1 MFTGTHGIGRGFLLA
16 LALALLLPALV
27 QTAFAQLV
35 PGAQAPATRGAAP
48 ALTPPPPATMA
59 PAPTMPVSQAPNA
72 AATPAVAVG
81 PGWGLCQCIG
91 NANDSNLNF
100 SCPGSPQAC
109 QSTCGNQYSFK
120 PDAACRRASQ

>member
-1 MFTGTHGIGRGFLLA
+1 MFARNHGMRRGFLPA
-16 LALALLLPALV
+16 LALAVLLPALG

-48 ALTPPPPATMA
+48 ALSPPPPATMA
-59 PAPTMPVSQAPNA
+59 ATPTIPASQPPNA
-72 AATPAVAVG
+72 TTPAVAVS

-91 NANDSNLNF
+91 SAKDSDLDF

-120 PDAACRRASQ
+120 PDAACRRAAQ

>member
-1 MFTGTHGIGRGFLLA
+1 MFARIHGIGRGFLLA
-16 LALALLLPALV
+16 LALALLLPAPV
-27 QTAFAQLV
+27 QTAVAQLV

-48 ALTPPPPATMA
+48 ALTPAPPATMA
-59 PAPTMPVSQAPNA
+59 PAPAMPAPEAPN

-81 PGWGLCQCIG
+81 SGWGLCQCIG

-120 PDAACRRASQ
+120 PDAACRRAAQ

>member
-1 MFTGTHGIGRGFLLA
+1 MFARIHGIGRGFLLA
-16 LALALLLPALV
+16 LALALVLPALV
-27 QTAFAQLV
+27 QTASAQLV

-59 PAPTMPVSQAPNA
+59 PAPTVRVSPAPN

-91 NANDSNLNF
+91 DKNDNNLNF

-109 QSTCGNQYSFK
+109 QSACGNQYSFK
-120 PDAACRRASQ
+120 PDAACRRAAQ